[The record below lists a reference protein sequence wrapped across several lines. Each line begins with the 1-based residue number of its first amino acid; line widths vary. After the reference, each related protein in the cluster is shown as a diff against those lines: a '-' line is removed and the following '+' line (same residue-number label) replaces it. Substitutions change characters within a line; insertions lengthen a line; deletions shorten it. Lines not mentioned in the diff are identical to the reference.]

1 MLWEGFAMALSLRS
15 RDDASAS
22 LKIRHEFCGTSG
34 DFPML
39 AELRLG
45 LLAFPTDADLFARP
59 AGRCSSRNFQEKLG
73 PNYVVLP
80 DGRPGTKLAAYLMP
94 VELAARRD
102 QTKALIVCNESAGA
116 VSFEVTK
123 EEKALCV
130 ISAESGAAEILRN
143 DKARLLCQIPCLED
157 DLRSRVHDG
166 YKLEGEFP
174 GRAGF
179 SIRVSCVHE
188 TLEGEPQD
196 LQCHEGRW
204 DNLTVKCSEKI
215 LTTTTTSTAAPA
227 AETEATAQ
235 SANASVS
242 EQGDGSD
249 APTAAS
255 DTKNQTSEV
264 AEAKKVVADAAANTS
279 AEKVVA
285 DAAAN
290 TSETTAAAH
299 EDQAAA
305 SDKVAQ
311 DGESAKETAPAAT
324 KSTASTNTS
333 ETSTEKT
340 AVGKDGDVADDNL
353 AQDAQVAEAKA
364 EAAAKAAAEMRA
376 AAAANPDDPE
386 LAAKAA
392 KLEAEAAKLRST
404 ADEKSAKAKSARQS
418 AASS

>member
-1 MLWEGFAMALSLRS
+1 
-15 RDDASAS
+15 
-22 LKIRHEFCGTSG
+22 
-34 DFPML
+34 ML

-59 AGRCSSRNFQEKLG
+59 AGRCSSGNFQEKLG

-80 DGRPGTKLAAYLMP
+80 DGRPGTKLAAYLKP
-94 VELAARRD
+94 AELAARRD

-215 LTTTTTSTAAPA
+215 LTTTTTTTAAPA

-290 TSETTAAAH
+290 TTAEKVVADAAANTSETTAAAH

-324 KSTASTNTS
+324 KKYSFD
-333 ETSTEKT
+333 EY
-340 AVGKDGDVADDNL
+340 VGDIHQED
-353 AQDAQVAEAKA
+353 
-364 EAAAKAAAEMRA
+364 
-376 AAAANPDDPE
+376 
-386 LAAKAA
+386 
-392 KLEAEAAKLRST
+392 
-404 ADEKSAKAKSARQS
+404 
-418 AASS
+418 SSWQGR